1 MRSFLGWVFYTGR
14 FMSHG
19 HCYLWKPKLVGLHV
33 VSDALIFLAYA
44 AISLT
49 LLYLV
54 RRARHEIPFQWMFVA
69 FGTFII
75 ACGCTHLMEVVT
87 IWTPVYWLSGMVKAV
102 TALAS
107 VATAVMLPRLVPET
121 LTMIQGARKAEEQR
135 MELERL
141 NEELEERVR
150 ARTAQLAEAN
160 EQLAEKASIV
170 SHTNDAIFSKSLNRV
185 ITSWNPGA
193 ERIYGYSAD
202 EVVGREVSILIPED
216 RMPELDDAMDRIGRG
231 EPVESFET
239 VRVRKDGRRID
250 VHLTISPVCDSEGRV
265 RGASVI
271 ARDVTD
277 RKRAELQLRE
287 TQKLESLGVIAGG
300 IAHDFNNLLV
310 GILGNAS
317 LVLDELAPQDPNRP
331 FLENVVA
338 ASEKAAHLTR
348 QLLAY
353 AGKGQFL
360 TERINLS
367 MLVRENGNLLR
378 TSIPKSVE
386 LRLDLNPE
394 LPTIQGDPSQF
405 QQLIMNLLINGAEA
419 IGENRPG
426 KVAVTTA
433 TVDREDGSYV
443 LLSVSDT
450 GSGMDEE
457 TRLKIFDPFF
467 TTKFTGRGLG
477 LAAVLGIVRAHR
489 GTITVESTPGQ
500 GSTFRVLLPGM
511 EKIAP
516 DSVREED
523 HADLAGFGTVLVAD
537 DEEVVR
543 DMAAATLRR
552 FGYRVLIAENGEEAV
567 DLFRRHKD
575 ETVAVLLDITMPV
588 MGGEEAFRRI
598 VEIQPEVRVL
608 ITSGY
613 NEADAVQRF
622 TGHGGSTGFIQK
634 PYTAIRLAKAVKRV
648 LEG

>member
-19 HCYLWKPKLVGLHV
+19 HCYLWKPELVGLHV

-386 LRLDLNPE
+386 LRLDLDPE

-433 TVDREDGSYV
+433 TVEREDGSYV

-489 GTITVESTPGQ
+489 GAITVESTPGQ

-511 EKIAP
+511 GKVAP
-516 DSVREED
+516 DSGREED
-523 HADLAGFGTVLVAD
+523 HADLAGFGTVLVVD
-537 DEEVVR
+537 DEDVVR
-543 DMAAATLRR
+543 DMAEATLRR
-552 FGYRVLIAENGEEAV
+552 FGYRVLTAENGEEAV

-634 PYTAIRLAKAVKRV
+634 PYTAVRLAKAVKRV